1 MLTSMDRDGTT
12 DGYDLA
18 LTKQVSEAVSI
29 PVIASGGAGKPEHLV
44 DALKSGAD
52 AALAASIFHFR
63 EFSIE
68 ETKQAIAAAGLPV
81 RI

>member
-1 MLTSMDRDGTT
+1 MDRDGTT
-12 DGYDLA
+12 DGYDLD
-18 LTKQVSEAVSI
+18 LTAKVAKAVSI
-29 PVIASGGAGKPEHLV
+29 PVIASGGAGEPKHLV
-44 DALKSGAD
+44 EALEAGAD

-68 ETKQAIAAAGLPV
+68 ETKQAIAAAGVPV

>member
-1 MLTSMDRDGTT
+1 MDRDGTT
-12 DGYDLA
+12 DGYDIELIGEV
-18 LTKQVSEAVSI
+18 TSAVSI
-29 PVIASGGAGKPEHLV
+29 PVIASGGAGKPADLV
-44 DALKSGAD
+44 EALAAGAD

-68 ETKQAIAAAGLPV
+68 ETKQAIADAGVPV